1 MAYIEWL
8 LSLNVLNSKIN
19 SRASFFGDGK
29 IVLIKS
35 LCVTASLSVVL
46 ADSWSETS
54 LHS

>member
-1 MAYIEWL
+1 MGYIEWL
-8 LSLNVLNSKIN
+8 INVNVLESKIN
-19 SRASFFGDGK
+19 SRELSFGGGK

-35 LCVTASLSVVL
+35 LCLTASLSVVL